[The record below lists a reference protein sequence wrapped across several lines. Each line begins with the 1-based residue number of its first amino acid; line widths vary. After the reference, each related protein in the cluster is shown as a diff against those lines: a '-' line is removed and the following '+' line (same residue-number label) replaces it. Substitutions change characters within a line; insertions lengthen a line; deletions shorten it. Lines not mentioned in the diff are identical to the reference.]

1 MSYFLAA
8 LQAEG
13 LKIRKSKVMWLT
25 AAAFTIAPFMAGFF
39 MFVLKKPELA
49 KNAGL
54 IGAKAQIAG
63 EANWPSYIN
72 LHAQM
77 IAVGGIFVFGFVTSW
92 IFGREYAD
100 KTVTDLLALPYSR
113 AIIVWAKLI
122 ASFITQLILSGYI
135 IALGFFIGWIIG
147 LPQWSAAE
155 LMHEMYIL
163 IIVTIITILL
173 STPAAFFASY
183 SGGYLAP
190 LGFVVLTLVLS
201 QIIAAVG
208 FGAYFPWSIP
218 ALLSGV
224 AADELGTSSLC
235 IISITSLSG
244 ILATLYYWLFAD
256 QH

>member
-1 MSYFLAA
+1 
-8 LQAEG
+8 
-13 LKIRKSKVMWLT
+13 
-25 AAAFTIAPFMAGFF
+25 
-39 MFVLKKPELA
+39 
-49 KNAGL
+49 
-54 IGAKAQIAG
+54 
-63 EANWPSYIN
+63 
-72 LHAQM
+72 
-77 IAVGGIFVFGFVTSW
+77 
-92 IFGREYAD
+92 
-100 KTVTDLLALPYSR
+100 
-113 AIIVWAKLI
+113 
-122 ASFITQLILSGYI
+122 
-135 IALGFFIGWIIG
+135 
-147 LPQWSAAE
+147 
-155 LMHEMYIL
+155 MHEMYIL

-256 QH
+256 QDRKSTRLNSSHVSTSYAVFCLK